1 MPKGYLAQSDLLD
14 SAPEAAAQ
22 CPDLEH
28 YMSGPRGDIF
38 RRTIWIGPAGSWTPF
53 HKDPYIGIY
62 NQSTLS
68 LLYLHHPS
76 LKLVHEDI
84 KLTLSHWAQ
93 EIPPPPSR
101 SRTTTLPL
109 DLPPIQKHLNNPNIS
124 LFPITTR

>member
-14 SAPEAAAQ
+14 SAPQAAAQ

-28 YMSGPRGDIF
+28 YLSGPRGDIF

-68 LLYLHHPS
+68 FLN
-76 LKLVHEDI
+76 
-84 KLTLSHWAQ
+84 
-93 EIPPPPSR
+93 PPPFS
-101 SRTTTLPL
+101 
-109 DLPPIQKHLNNPNIS
+109 
-124 LFPITTR
+124 